1 MTASWGQGITSSPK
15 EGLASGELV
24 TWRSQPKRVPIPLE
38 EAKQTPL
45 GQVWVRAADRLGQ
58 PQPLSV
64 SLGGSCSWAL
74 VCQEGASKETNIL
87 WAPSGH
93 QARCQPYDIITIIN
107 IVLLNQMLGHH
118 FLFSK
123 TVDCSPFLGNENSLV
138 GDK

>member
-45 GQVWVRAADRLGQ
+45 GQVWVRTGDRLGQ
-58 PQPLSV
+58 PWSSV
-64 SLGGSCSWAL
+64 SLRQLLTGSGL
-74 VCQEGASKETNIL
+74 PRGASKETNIL
-87 WAPSGH
+87 WVHLGH
-93 QARCQPYDIITIIN
+93 QARCQSYDIITIIN

-118 FLFSK
+118 FFFQNCGLHP
-123 TVDCSPFLGNENSLV
+123 VPG
-138 GDK
+138 